1 MSTKS
6 TSEIL
11 AERGK
16 THGDFGANA
25 EISEALMAV
34 LARGPSYDLLT
45 PTQVHALRMATHKM
59 GRIVSGNP
67 NEPDHWR
74 DIAGYAELA
83 ADRIQPEHPELP
95 LQSAP
100 EIEEGLHHREW
111 HNPANV
117 DTPGDGYRFL
127 LKHETP
133 PFDAQYWDGVG
144 WETRRGGNRGTPAC
158 NLTTYRTKAPLPNV

>member
-16 THGDFGANA
+16 THGDFGDNA

-100 EIEEGLHHREW
+100 EIEEGLLRNIRKMEQ
-111 HNPANV
+111 A
-117 DTPGDGYRFL
+117 FSC
-127 LKHETP
+127 P
-133 PFDAQYWDGVG
+133 P
-144 WETRRGGNRGTPAC
+144 
-158 NLTTYRTKAPLPNV
+158 